1 MSIVRRDQF
10 TGSNNI
16 AKPERLPEGAVVDAV
31 NMDFTVGGKAE
42 LRTGFTKIRDGVDV
56 RAIFNAD
63 DNLIVVEGDKVIRI
77 AGGVESHIANVSQ
90 GPVAAVFV
98 NNKLYLNT
106 MAESMAIS
114 TIVEKWGADTPA
126 FDVRLIAGGL
136 KAGVYKVAVTEVV
149 SGVESGCWPTSIS
162 VADGQSIVVMSA
174 GGINMRLYSSV
185 TNGKTLYY
193 QGIASSYNEISS
205 PVDDTSRLETE
216 MLTSLPFCENLTSY
230 NGMIVGS
237 NGRFVL
243 HTKPMHYHL
252 HNPESDY
259 LQFPTK
265 ITLISAVR
273 DGVYVCA
280 DKTYF
285 ISNFGSPEMIQ
296 RTVAEF
302 GAVAGTAVKLPNGS
316 VAWFSHYGQVIG
328 NLDGSIELINKS
340 VYSPS
345 ITASGAASL
354 LEHNGNQ
361 TIVTT
366 MSGSQKDS
374 CLKSNDYWNIE
385 VI

>member
-56 RAIFNAD
+56 RAIFNAG
-63 DNLIVVEGDKVIRI
+63 DNLVVVEGDKVIRI
-77 AGGVESHIANVSQ
+77 AAGIESHVATVSQ

-106 MAESMAIS
+106 IAESIAIGA
-114 TIVEKWGADTPA
+114 TVEKWGADSPA
-126 FDVRLIAGGL
+126 FEAKLIAGSL

-149 SGVESGCWPTSIS
+149 SGVESGCWPVSIS
-162 VADGQSIVVMSA
+162 VGDGQSIVVTSA
-174 GGINMRLYSSV
+174 GGVNMRLYSSV
-185 TNGKTLYY
+185 ANGKTLYY

-205 PVDDTSRLETE
+205 PVDDTARLETE
-216 MLTSLPFCENLTSY
+216 MLTSLPFCESLTSY
-230 NGMIVGS
+230 HGMIVGS
-237 NGRFVL
+237 RGRFIL

-259 LQFPTK
+259 LQFPSQ
-265 ITLISAVR
+265 ITLIAAVR

-285 ISNFGSPEMIQ
+285 IANFGSPEMMQ

-302 GAVAGTAVKLPNGS
+302 GAVAGTAVKLPNGT
-316 VAWFSHYGQVIG
+316 VAWFSQYGQVIG
-328 NLDGSIELINKS
+328 NLDGSIELINKGA
-340 VYSPS
+340 YSPS

-374 CLKSNDYWNIE
+374 CLKSNDYWDIE

>member
-1 MSIVRRDQF
+1 MSISRRDQF

-16 AKPERLPEGAVVDAV
+16 TKPERLPEGAVVDAV

-56 RAIFNAD
+56 RAIFSAG

-77 AGGVESHIANVSQ
+77 AGGVENHVATVSQ

-106 MAESMAIS
+106 MAESI
-114 TIVEKWGADTPA
+114 TIGTTVEKWGADAPA

-136 KAGVYKVAVTEVV
+136 KAGVYKVAITEVV
-149 SGVESGCWPTSIS
+149 GGVESGCWPISIS
-162 VADGQSIVVMSA
+162 VADGQSIVVTSA
-174 GGINMRLYSSV
+174 GGVNMRLYSSV
-185 TNGKTLYY
+185 ANGETLYY
-193 QGIASSYNEISS
+193 QGMASPYNEISS

-237 NGRFVL
+237 SGRFVL

-259 LQFPTK
+259 LQFPTEV
-265 ITLISAVR
+265 TLIAAAG

-285 ISNFGSPEMIQ
+285 ISSFGSPEMVQ
-296 RTVAEF
+296 HTVAGF
-302 GAVAGTAVKLPNGS
+302 GAVAGTAVALPNGS

-328 NLDGSIELINKS
+328 NPDGSIELINRDS
-340 VYSPS
+340 YSPS
-345 ITASGAASL
+345 VAVDGAAGL

-361 TIVTT
+361 MVVTT
-366 MSGSQKDS
+366 MRGEQKGSS
-374 CLKSNDYWNIE
+374 LKSRDYWDIE